1 MPLYLAD
8 NVQVRKESWGL
19 LFYRPSPHKLCFVR
33 SGDWLYPAHFDG
45 SWTLESIIVDIS
57 RRTSAPV
64 EIIERSLPKLTD
76 RLIKNQVITHEIR

>member
-19 LFYRPSPHKLCFVR
+19 LFYRPAPHKLCFVR
-33 SGDWLYPAHFDG
+33 SGDWLYPAHFNG
-45 SWTLESIIVDIS
+45 TWTLESIIVDIS